1 MIAKKKSPKQITTEN
16 IRYASEVILRDECH
30 GPRSPVNMNEIF
42 ADAIRSKVW
51 YIKFNLGDDGV
62 PSGLWQN
69 TGWSIERDT
78 DYRDSANVCFRTQ
91 NQLDRQKGRIGIQP
105 AVKTIS

>member
-1 MIAKKKSPKQITTEN
+1 MMATKRKNPRQITTEN

-62 PSGLWQN
+62 PTGLWQG
-69 TGWSIERDT
+69 TGWAIERDT

-105 AVKTIS
+105 AVAS